1 MKTLAIIAEYNPFHN
16 GHLHHLKEAFDLTR
30 ASFSIALMGGNFLQR
45 GQAAIADKY
54 TRACMCVNSGIDLAL
69 ELPFPYATGSAYD
82 FSMGAVNILNK
93 LNTVDY
99 LCFGAENPDI
109 DMFYKIADIL
119 CCEPLSYKNSL
130 KNHLSGGLSYPAAR
144 TKALK
149 EYFGSDEISEFISSP
164 NNILGIEYVKAI
176 LKTGSTITPIAIQR
190 KSAAYHDKN
199 LYNCISSAT
208 AIRDTIK
215 RSENNLAMIKNDIPP
230 ETFSVLESTFLKKWP
245 VYTNY
250 LTPFFQSALINN
262 SDFSHICDISP
273 DLSNKLLKL
282 KPNADYD
289 NAIDILKSKNYTS
302 TRLSRSIIHLIIGY
316 TESNRTDFINNNYA
330 LYANMLGLK
339 KSASTLMRQINQK
352 SEIPVI
358 NKKADFNKEF
368 DKYNIDSDIAN
379 LMWNLDTKATS
390 LYNCLI
396 FNSLGYQNTNDY
408 TTKTPVV

>member
-16 GHLHHLKEAFDLTR
+16 GHLHHLKEALELTQ

-54 TRACMCVNSGIDLAL
+54 TRAFMCINSGIDLAL

-82 FSMGAVNILNK
+82 FSMGAVNILNR
-93 LNTVDY
+93 LNSVDY

-109 DMFYKIADIL
+109 NMFYRIADIL
-119 CCEPLSYKNSL
+119 CCEPPSYKNAL
-130 KNHLSGGLSYPAAR
+130 KNHLAGGLSYPAASK
-144 TKALK
+144 KALH
-149 EYFGSDEISEFISSP
+149 EYFGSDEISAFISLP

-176 LKTGSTITPIAIQR
+176 LKTGSSITPVAIQR
-190 KSAAYHDKN
+190 KTADYHDKN

-215 RSENNLAMIKNDIPP
+215 NNKNSLAMIKNDIPQ

-245 VYTNY
+245 IYTNY
-250 LTPFFQSALINN
+250 LTPFLQSALIST
-262 SDFSHICDISP
+262 SDFSQICDINP

-282 KPNADYD
+282 NPNVSYD
-289 NAIDILKSKNYTS
+289 NVIDLLKSKNYTS
-302 TRLSRSIIHLIIGY
+302 ARLSRSIIHLIIGY
-316 TESNRTDFINNNYA
+316 TESNRTDFKDNGYA
-330 LYANMLGLK
+330 MYANMLGLR
-339 KSASTLMRQINQK
+339 KSASILMKKINQK
-352 SEIPVI
+352 SEIPII
-358 NKKADFNKEF
+358 NKKSDFNKTLK
-368 DKYNIDSDIAN
+368 KYNIDSATAN

-396 FNSLGYQNTNDY
+396 YNSLGYNNTNDY